1 MRSLGA
7 ALLLA
12 ASLAAQASDLDQRV
26 ERLAR
31 ELRCVVCNGQSVAES
46 NAQLALDMKALL
58 REGLAAGRSEDE
70 LRAELVQRYGE
81 QVLFRPGL
89 HAGTAPLWFGPLAL
103 LAAGGLIYCRQARR
117 EGPVRKGPA

>member
-1 MRSLGA
+1 MRSIPA
-7 ALLLA
+7 AFLLA
-12 ASLAAQASDLDQRV
+12 VAACAHADDLDQRV

-31 ELRCVVCNGQSVAES
+31 ELRCVVCEGQSVAES
-46 NAQLALDMKALL
+46 NAQLAVDMKARL

-81 QVLFRPGL
+81 QVLFRPRL

-103 LAAGGLIYCRQARR
+103 LGLGGLVYWRQARQR
-117 EGPVRKGPA
+117 RDPA

>member
-7 ALLLA
+7 ALLLS
-12 ASLAAQASDLDQRV
+12 ASLAVQASDLDQRV

-103 LAAGGLIYCRQARR
+103 LGLGGLVYWRQARQR
-117 EGPVRKGPA
+117 RDPA